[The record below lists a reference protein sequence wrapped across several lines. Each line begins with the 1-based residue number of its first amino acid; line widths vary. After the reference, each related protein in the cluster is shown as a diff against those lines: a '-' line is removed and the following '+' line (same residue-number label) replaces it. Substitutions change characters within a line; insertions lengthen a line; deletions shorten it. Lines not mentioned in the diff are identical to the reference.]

1 MTVLHQLVR
10 DEIDRRR
17 ELVTEADLRLA
28 DAKTQLE
35 EARVN
40 AKRAHDEF
48 DYLKA
53 WLAAETASP
62 DWAS

>member
-1 MTVLHQLVR
+1 MNVIQQLVK
-10 DEIDRRR
+10 DEIDRRKD
-17 ELVTEADLRLA
+17 LVTEADQRLA
-28 DAKTQLE
+28 DARTQLD
-35 EARVN
+35 EAKAN

-53 WLAAETASP
+53 WLAAETAAP

>member
-1 MTVLHQLVR
+1 MNVIQQLVQ
-10 DEIDRRR
+10 DEIDRRKD
-17 ELVTEADLRLA
+17 LVTEADQRLA
-28 DAKTQLE
+28 DARKQLD
-35 EARVN
+35 EAKAN
-40 AKRAHDEF
+40 AQRAHAEF

>member
-1 MTVLHQLVR
+1 MNVIQQLVQ
-10 DEIDRRR
+10 DEINRRKD
-17 ELVTEADLRLA
+17 LVTEADLRLA

-53 WLAAETASP
+53 WLAAEMASP

>member
-1 MTVLHQLVR
+1 MNVIQQLVQ
-10 DEIDRRR
+10 DEINRRK